1 MCGITGWVD
10 FDRDLTTEGHV
21 VQGMVDTL
29 ALRGPDDEGV
39 WLSRHAALGHR
50 RKAVIDPAN
59 GAQPMVTPET
69 TADGT
74 PVAAVC
80 YSGEVFNFQELRGE
94 LQAHGHEFRT
104 RCDTEVVLRAYLEWG
119 PDFVQRLNGMFA
131 FAIRDDRTDEVLLY
145 RDRLGIKPLFYYP
158 TRNGLLFGSEPKAIL
173 AHPESKAVLSLD
185 GLREILSFLRIPGQ
199 TPLEGMYEV
208 RPGHLLRVG
217 NGRRREEKY
226 WELSSWEHTDDR
238 ATTVRTV
245 RELLEDTV
253 ARQLVADIP
262 LCSLLSGGLDSS
274 ALTALAQNALDP
286 TGDRQLRTF
295 SLDFVGHVENFR
307 PEPLRADP
315 DAPFVAE
322 LVGHVGTSHRK
333 VVLNTAALTSP
344 DTQSAAWKALD
355 LPYGIGDHG
364 PSIYLLFQAIREECS
379 VVLSGEA
386 ADELFGGYLWFH
398 DQRAVR
404 ADTFPWHALGDKTVE
419 EQSTAFLNRDLAR
432 DLNLSEYITDQ
443 YRTALAEVPRLEGES
458 DTERRMR
465 AATYLNLTRFL
476 PINLDR
482 KDRLSMANG
491 VEERIPFCDHRLV
504 EYVFNVPWSM
514 KTFDGRE
521 KSLLRAATEDLLPRS
536 IVERRKAPYPSTQ
549 DFGYDLAM
557 RQELQKIVAEPNSP
571 ALPLFDLDAVHA
583 QLDESPGEPSSMTK
597 RALRDETPVRLNF
610 WLETSHV
617 SLDLTH

>member
-10 FDRDLTTEGHV
+10 FDRDLTTEGRV
-21 VQGMVDTL
+21 VQQMVDTL

-39 WLSRHAALGHR
+39 WLSPHAALGHR
-50 RKAVIDPAN
+50 RKAVIDPAH

-69 TADGT
+69 TADGK
-74 PVAAVC
+74 PVGAIC

-94 LQAHGHEFRT
+94 LRERGHRFRT

-119 PDFVQRLNGMFA
+119 SDFVERLNGMFA
-131 FAIRDDRTDEVLLY
+131 FAIWDGRSDEVLLY

-158 TRNGLLFGSEPKAIL
+158 THNGLFFGSEPKAIL
-173 AHPESKAVLSLD
+173 AHPETKAVLSLD
-185 GLREILSFLRIPGQ
+185 GLREICSFLRIPGQ
-199 TPLEGMYEV
+199 TPLRGMQEV
-208 RPGHLLRVG
+208 RPGHLLRVS

-226 WELSSWEHTDDR
+226 WQLPVREHTDDQ

-245 RELLEDTV
+245 RELLDDTV
-253 ARQLVADIP
+253 TRQLVADIP

-286 TGDRQLRTF
+286 TRSRQLRTF
-295 SLDFVGHVENFR
+295 SLDFAGHVENFR

-322 LVGHVGTSHRK
+322 LARHVGTSHRE
-333 VVLNTAALTSP
+333 VTLNTADLAAP
-344 DTQSAAWKALD
+344 DTRSAVWRALD

-364 PSIYLLFQAIREECS
+364 PSIYLLFQAIREEAS

-398 DQRAVR
+398 DRKAVE

-419 EQSTAFLNRDLAR
+419 EQSTAFLDRDLVR
-432 DLNLSEYITDQ
+432 ELNLPEYIADQ
-443 YRTALAEVPRLEGES
+443 YRTAVAEVPHLEGES
-458 DTERRMR
+458 ATDRRMR
-465 AATYLNLTRFL
+465 TATYLNMTRFL

-504 EYVFNVPWSM
+504 EYVYNVPWSM

-521 KSLLRAATEDLLPRS
+521 KSLLRAATQDLMPAS
-536 IVERRKAPYPSTQ
+536 IVERSKAPYPSTQ
-549 DFGYDLAM
+549 DSGYDAAM
-557 RQELQKIVAEPNSP
+557 REQLQKIVAEPASP
-571 ALPLFDLDAVHA
+571 ALPLFDLDAVHR
-583 QLDESPGEPSSMTK
+583 QLGEEPGVPSSMTK
-597 RALRDETPVRLNF
+597 RALQDETPVRLDF
-610 WLETSHV
+610 WLEESDV